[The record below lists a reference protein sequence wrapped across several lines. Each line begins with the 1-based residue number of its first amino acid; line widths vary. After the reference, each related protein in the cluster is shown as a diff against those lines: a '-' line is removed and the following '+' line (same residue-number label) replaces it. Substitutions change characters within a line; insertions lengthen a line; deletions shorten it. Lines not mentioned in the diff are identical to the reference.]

1 MGMCAPCYGFQPEM
15 EIRLPMEHFHE
26 ALAFWVLDYWYY
38 WNKPLL
44 SYRWNMSWVLPAGI
58 MGVGEKDTIFKMI
71 KYGLWMVHSW
81 KSVPVSSI
89 LTNVKTVVFR
99 CQEQRDTYV
108 VYQLDLRPETKWPEP
123 SGAPLP
129 WWPGIPLDHLGSK
142 HEFIGLSCDIA
153 WQGNWSCKVFTNEP
167 RQKETLQ
174 LVSGNYSIQWQNN
187 CSQKMS

>member
-1 MGMCAPCYGFQPEM
+1 M
-15 EIRLPMEHFHE
+15 EY
-26 ALAFWVLDYWYY
+26 VLSVTSWYHGGRGK
-38 WNKPLL
+38 N
-44 SYRWNMSWVLPAGI
+44 
-58 MGVGEKDTIFKMI
+58 TIFKMI

-89 LTNVKTVVFR
+89 LTNVKTVVFP
-99 CQEQRDTYV
+99 CQEHRDTYV

-142 HEFIGLSCDIA
+142 HEFTGLSCDIA
-153 WQGNWSCKVFTNEP
+153 WQGNWSCKVFTNEL

-174 LVSGNYSIQWQNN
+174 LVSGNYSVAEHLLPKNVIT
-187 CSQKMS
+187 SIL